1 MALLNIY
8 EGKALHT
15 DCFPS
20 VLVVVQSPGMLLT
33 FCEQ

>member
-20 VLVVVQSPGMLLT
+20 VLVVIQSPGTLLT
-33 FCEQ
+33 FSEQ